1 MTVLRPRT
9 RLVYFRVSEDEYER
23 LNALCH
29 QAGAR
34 SLSDLVRRSLLER
47 SGPDGAGGEAV
58 EALAERIDRLA
69 RLIEELRQR
78 FDESPEVKPGLR
90 M

>member
-23 LNALCH
+23 LNSLCH

-47 SGPDGAGGEAV
+47 NGPEGAGGLAV
-58 EALAERIDRLA
+58 EALAQRIDRLA
-69 RLIEELRQR
+69 RLIEELRQKL
-78 FDESPEVKPGLR
+78 DESREAKPPLR

>member
-23 LNALCH
+23 LNTLCH
-29 QAGAR
+29 QVGAR

-47 SGPDGAGGEAV
+47 TGFSESNGDAV
-58 EALAERIDRLA
+58 ETLMERIDRLA
-69 RLIEELRQR
+69 RLIEELRQK
-78 FDESPEVKPGLR
+78 FEESPEVKPELR